1 MISLLKLKTEYPEFL
16 DKIGESPQRIMRFAY
31 KGFFLDH
38 GSNIKNYAAASL
50 YIALRF

>member
-1 MISLLKLKTEYPEFL
+1 MIRLLKLKTDFPEYYER
-16 DKIGESPQRIMRFAY
+16 IGESPQRIMRFAY

-38 GSNIKNYAAASL
+38 GRNVKNYAASAL